1 MTRSSEHTGFRGAE
15 GPGWRLYHGDC
26 LPVLRSLPDG
36 CLDAVITD
44 PPYCSGG
51 WSAAQRR
58 RPPEAKYQESD
69 RQPSFAGDQRDQR
82 GFVAWSLL
90 WLEQCYRAM
99 KADRPLLVFIDWRN
113 LPALSDAVQAA
124 GFVWRSVVV
133 WDKTEAC
140 RPQQN
145 GFRNQTEFVIYATK
159 GGIPPINPPVYLPG
173 VIRCPAPRE
182 RIHMTEKPI
191 SLLAQLV
198 QLAPKH
204 GTVCD
209 PFTGSATTGVA
220 ALSLHRAFLG
230 CEMTLEY
237 HGLAA
242 ERLEHV
248 RAGA

>member
-1 MTRSSEHTGFRGAE
+1 MTRSSDYLTGFKGAE

-26 LPVLRSLPDG
+26 LPVLRNLPDA

-90 WLEQCYRAM
+90 WLEQCYRAL

-140 RPQQN
+140 RPQPN

-159 GGIPPINPPVYLPG
+159 GGIPPIDPPVYLPG

-182 RIHMTEKPI
+182 RVHMTEKPVEV
-191 SLLAQLV
+191 LRQLMRICPAGV
-198 QLAPKH
+198 
-204 GTVCD
+204 VCD
-209 PFTGSATTGVA
+209 PFAGSGTTGVA
-220 ALSLHRAFLG
+220 AQRDGRFFLG
-230 CEMTLEY
+230 CEWSDTY
-237 HGLAA
+237 HGLACD
-242 ERLEHV
+242 RLAV
-248 RAGA
+248 SSQ

>member
-1 MTRSSEHTGFRGAE
+1 MTTRSSNQQGAFRGAE

-82 GFVAWSLL
+82 GFVAWCLL

-99 KADRPLLVFIDWRN
+99 KDDRPLLVFIDWRN

-145 GFRNQTEFVIYATK
+145 EFRNQTEFVIYATK
-159 GGIPPINPPVYLPG
+159 GGIPPIDPPVYLPG
-173 VIRCPAPRE
+173 VLRCPAPRE
-182 RIHMTEKPI
+182 RIHMTEKPLP
-191 SLLAQLV
+191 LLAELV
-198 QLAPKH
+198 RLVPT
-204 GTVCD
+204 GGMVCD
-209 PFTGSATTGVA
+209 PFAGSGTTGKA
-220 ALSLHRAFLG
+220 ARNCHLGFMGMEWEESYWKHAASRLS
-230 CEMTLEY
+230 
-237 HGLAA
+237 
-242 ERLEHV
+242 
-248 RAGA
+248 

>member
-1 MTRSSEHTGFRGAE
+1 MTMPSSDHPAFRGTE

-26 LPVLRSLPDG
+26 LPVLRSLPEG
-36 CLDAVITD
+36 CLDGVITD

-51 WSAAQRR
+51 WSAAHRR

-82 GFVAWSLL
+82 SFIAWCLL

-99 KADRPLLVFIDWRN
+99 KADRALLVFIDWRN

-145 GFRNQTEFVIYATK
+145 GFRNQTEFILYATK
-159 GGIPPINPPVYLPG
+159 GAGPAIDPPVYLPG
-173 VIRCPAPRE
+173 VIRCPAPRK
-182 RIHMTEKPI
+182 RTHMTEKPI
-191 SLLAQLV
+191 ELLSHLV
-198 QLAPKH
+198 RLVPKG

-209 PFTGSATTGVA
+209 PFAGSGSTGEA
-220 ALSLHRAFLG
+220 ARAQQLRFIG
-230 CEMTLEY
+230 CEW
-237 HGLAA
+237 
-242 ERLEHV
+242 ERAYVESAHSRLQL
-248 RAGA
+248 